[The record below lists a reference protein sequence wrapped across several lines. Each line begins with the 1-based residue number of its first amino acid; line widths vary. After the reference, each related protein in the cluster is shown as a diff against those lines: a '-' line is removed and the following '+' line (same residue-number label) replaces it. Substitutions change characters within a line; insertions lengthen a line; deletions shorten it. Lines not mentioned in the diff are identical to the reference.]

1 MVTRS
6 KKYREKSA
14 VIEKPQY
21 SLDEAVSLVKQA
33 GYASFDE
40 TIEVVFNLGIDTR
53 KGDQQVRGA
62 VSLPAGLGKEIRVA
76 VIANGDALKEAEK
89 NGASITGS
97 EDLIEK
103 IEKEGFTDFDVLLTT
118 PDMMPKVGKLGKV
131 LGRKGLMPSA
141 KSGTVI
147 QNIAPA
153 IKEFKQGKIEY
164 KADKSN
170 AVHLPVGKKS
180 FTDEQ
185 LKENYLSIFD
195 ALMKAKPSAAKGVYM
210 KSVYLAPTMGPSVKV
225 NVNS

>member
-6 KKYREKSA
+6 KKYREKAA
-14 VIEKPQY
+14 VVEKAQY
-21 SLDEAVSLVKQA
+21 PLNEAISLAKEA

-40 TIEVVFNLGIDTR
+40 TIEVVFNLGIDSR
-53 KGDQQVRGA
+53 KGDQQVRGS

-76 VIANGDALKEAEK
+76 VIANGDALKDAEK
-89 NGASITGS
+89 NGATISGS

-147 QNIAPA
+147 PNIGPA

-164 KADKSN
+164 KANKNNS
-170 AVHLPVGKKS
+170 VHLPVGKKS

-185 LKENYLSIFD
+185 LKENYLSIYD

-210 KSVYLAPTMGPSVKV
+210 KSIYLAPTMGPSVKV